1 MDNEIVE
8 NLALFSSYDWFGP
21 RMSNEDLGMTPPT
34 DQSYMPPLGIIHDF
48 LISNCLVGPDP
59 PAFLLKYY
67 TEFIKLFTNFPSEQ
81 ISTKLNILKKFGVI
95 SKDDKSLK

>member
-67 TEFIKLFTNFPSEQ
+67 TEFIKLFTNFPNEQ
-81 ISTKLNILKKFGVI
+81 ISTKLNILKNFGVI
-95 SKDDKSLK
+95 SKDDKGLK

>member
-67 TEFIKLFTNFPSEQ
+67 TEFIKLFNNFPNEQ
-81 ISTKLNILKKFGVI
+81 ISTKLNILKKIGVM
-95 SKDDKSLK
+95 SKDEKGLK

>member
-67 TEFIKLFTNFPSEQ
+67 TEFIKLFTNIPNEQ
-81 ISTKLNILKKFGVI
+81 ISTKLNILKKFGVR
-95 SKDDKSLK
+95 SKDEKGLK

>member
-67 TEFIKLFTNFPSEQ
+67 TEFIKLFTNFPNEQ

-95 SKDDKSLK
+95 SKDDKDLK

>member
-1 MDNEIVE
+1 
-8 NLALFSSYDWFGP
+8 
-21 RMSNEDLGMTPPT
+21 MSNEDLGMTPPT

-67 TEFIKLFTNFPSEQ
+67 TEFIKLFTNFPNEQ

-95 SKDDKSLK
+95 SKDDKGLK